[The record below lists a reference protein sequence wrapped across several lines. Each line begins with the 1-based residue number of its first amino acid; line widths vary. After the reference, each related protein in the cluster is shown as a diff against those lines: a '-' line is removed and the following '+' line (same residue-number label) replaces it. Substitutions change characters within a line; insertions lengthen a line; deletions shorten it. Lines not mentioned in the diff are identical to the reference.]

1 MQADDFFSAREGL
14 RRLLT
19 TFREAGHDLGMAEI
33 ELAGLSSAAAA
44 LDSPLVVMVIG
55 AKGSGK
61 TSLIETLLGEQLSVP
76 NDQSANSIV
85 FWRYGANLADQIEND
100 FRESYRPC
108 SALKEF
114 EFIEVLDSCNVS
126 DPDLLKKTYLI
137 ADVVLLVFAATNPWD
152 TESFDFMS
160 DLEISV
166 NRPLASVITNID
178 QRTEEELYAIAEFV
192 EISGN
197 KQLNDQ
203 IPVYQISSSG
213 SLSNRENN
221 NKELLL
227 KWIVESL
234 GKRRPF
240 VNRRHRAELTLAK
253 TTNQMAQVLESSTET
268 TKAEEESMLS
278 IDKLIALSQ
287 EEMTYDFAEAFKK
300 DLDVLKNQLRV
311 LREILIKSNSLVGT
325 LFFTGGRKFMSQRK
339 CFMEILNKSIMDH
352 GAFIVRKIEKH
363 TKDLDK
369 CFNEGL
375 SNLIE
380 DNTELFSF
388 DDSHEPSFESWY
400 NDTSGS
406 VRCIL
411 NEEIMGADNFRNTTD
426 KLRYS
431 YILNFLTLLSASV
444 SAWFIYSRMEN
455 SFYGFLFVFL
465 FMTGILLVL
474 SIHMRRK
481 VIPLFDEESS
491 AIREKIK
498 DQLTELYSSPIERFY
513 KSYKDANLILR
524 NNYKERFSRRKMS
537 SISVSNALKTAKK
550 ILANP
555 LF

>member
-1 MQADDFFSAREGL
+1 
-14 RRLLT
+14 
-19 TFREAGHDLGMAEI
+19 MA
-33 ELAGLSSAAAA
+33 
-44 LDSPLVVMVIG
+44 
-55 AKGSGK
+55 
-61 TSLIETLLGEQLSVP
+61 
-76 NDQSANSIV
+76 
-85 FWRYGANLADQIEND
+85 
-100 FRESYRPC
+100 
-108 SALKEF
+108 
-114 EFIEVLDSCNVS
+114 
-126 DPDLLKKTYLI
+126 
-137 ADVVLLVFAATNPWD
+137 
-152 TESFDFMS
+152 
-160 DLEISV
+160 
-166 NRPLASVITNID
+166 
-178 QRTEEELYAIAEFV
+178 
-192 EISGN
+192 
-197 KQLNDQ
+197 
-203 IPVYQISSSG
+203 
-213 SLSNRENN
+213 
-221 NKELLL
+221 
-227 KWIVESL
+227 
-234 GKRRPF
+234 
-240 VNRRHRAELTLAK
+240 H
-253 TTNQMAQVLESSTET
+253 VLESSTET

-339 CFMEILNKSIMDH
+339 FFMEILNKSIMDH
-352 GAFIVRKIEKH
+352 GVFIVQKIEKH

-411 NEEIMGADNFRNTTD
+411 NEEIMGADNFRNTTN
-426 KLRYS
+426 KLRHS

-444 SAWFIYSRMEN
+444 SA
-455 SFYGFLFVFL
+455 YGFLFVFL

-524 NNYKERFSRRKMS
+524 NNYKERFSRRKIS

-550 ILANP
+550 ILNRISGGRLCAQNC
-555 LF
+555 FADRKTEF